1 MTWNH
6 RVLRYEDGTFGIH
19 EVYYND
25 DGEPWGFTESPAAE
39 GDNPE
44 ELIETLT
51 RMVACIAEPVLNYE
65 DF

>member
-6 RVLRYEDGTFGIH
+6 RVLRYEDGTLGIH
-19 EVYYND
+19 EVYYD
-25 DGEPWGFTESPAAE
+25 AGEPWSCTESPAAAE
-39 GDNPE
+39 GDSAE